1 MTIFNRIRLL
11 PLLVIVASMSFVVRV
26 GDVLTGFSALSGAA
40 YAEQAAESVTDHDE
54 HAKDMS
60 DDTFSGHEE
69 NTQAAS
75 HEDTTHDDTPD
86 KKFEGTPVEWADADE
101 TDFEYSE
108 VKMELFKALTER
120 RKKLE
125 QREKELAHREALLKA
140 AQQEF
145 ERKFD
150 ELSSIRA
157 EIQNLLKKQS
167 EEEEARIVSL
177 VKIYEGMKPKDAA
190 RIFNTLDM
198 DVLIEVMSR
207 MSERKSSP
215 VIAAMNPDRARTIT
229 ILLSEQKKLPS
240 LSGR

>member
-1 MTIFNRIRLL
+1 MTVFDRIRIL
-11 PLLVIVASMSFVVRV
+11 PLLIIVASMSFMVRI
-26 GDVLTGFSALSGAA
+26 GDVVTGFSSLSHSA
-40 YAEQAAESVTDHDE
+40 YAEQQPPAE
-54 HAKDMS
+54 HAPELDHKK
-60 DDTFSGHEE
+60 EE
-69 NTQAAS
+69 QHAAPEEQTSEAPQA
-75 HEDTTHDDTPD
+75 PD
-86 KKFEGTPVEWADADE
+86 AKGGTPVEWADAGDS
-101 TDFEYSE
+101 DFEYSE

-125 QREKELAHREALLKA
+125 QKEKDIAHREALLRA

-145 ERKFD
+145 ERKYD
-150 ELSSIRA
+150 ELNNIKA

-167 EEEEARIVSL
+167 EEEEARITSL

-215 VIAAMNPDRARTIT
+215 VLAAMNPDRARTVT
-229 ILLSEQKKLPS
+229 ILLSEQKKLPT